1 MNSFYNQSIIIQWI
15 LAFFMFSLM
24 VALMILWILL
34 VKTSYLLFFSVF
46 IFIPI
51 SQFLVSP
58 LYTLMG
64 LYKYLSPILL
74 AVNASDKKYD
84 MHNGT
89 TFDYLFVMRSIKPGA
104 LWKKAMLIYYLDG
117 LLEIIRRVEENE
129 IPDTVEVKGSSY
141 FFSERTAQ
149 NLGFEIKN
157 AGSFEKF
164 NLLLNYLD
172 LFWTYS
178 VSRGKLS
185 FPNLLNTL
193 TASTN
198 GRLLVQH
205 KPNILRYKS
214 IIEGASLS

>member
-1 MNSFYNQSIIIQWI
+1 MNSFYQQNIIIQWI
-15 LAFFMFSLM
+15 VAFFMFSIM

-34 VKTSYLLFFSVF
+34 VRISFIGVFMVF
-46 IFIPI
+46 ILIPI

-64 LYKYLSPILL
+64 LYKYLSPMLL
-74 AVNASDKKYD
+74 VVNASDQKYD

-89 TFDYLFVMRSIKPGA
+89 TFDYLFVMRKIKPGA
-104 LWKKAMLIYYLDG
+104 LWKKTMLIYYLDG

-129 IPDTVEVKGSSY
+129 IPDTVEVRGSSY

-149 NLGFEIKN
+149 NLGFEIKK
-157 AGSFEKF
+157 AGRSEKL

-172 LFWTYS
+172 LLWTYS
-178 VSRGKLS
+178 ISKGRLS
-185 FPNLLNTL
+185 FPNLLNTQ

-198 GRLLVQH
+198 GRILVQG
-205 KPNILRYKS
+205 KAIILRYKS
-214 IIEGASLS
+214 IIEGPSI